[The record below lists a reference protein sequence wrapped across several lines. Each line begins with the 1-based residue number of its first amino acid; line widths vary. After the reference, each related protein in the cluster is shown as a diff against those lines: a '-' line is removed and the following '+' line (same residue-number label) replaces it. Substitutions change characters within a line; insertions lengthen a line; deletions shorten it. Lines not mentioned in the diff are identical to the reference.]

1 MSDTHPRDTSSEV
14 VRSQPQPSMSTTS
27 SQYRNATQTP
37 SHYQDF
43 PTSNHDPLY
52 GLGSWQQHHNAPS
65 HDSYAAGPS
74 TAQFLHY
81 PPVGVDSA
89 GSHPQSAPTAWAGY
103 VRQAP
108 LEWQHAGPEQ
118 NYTAR
123 STVPYCDAEGTASVP
138 HQLPTV
144 SRHYQQQQQQH
155 QYQHQPAL
163 SSGHTLPLTSQDHAF
178 RSTERF
184 HELRISSESPA
195 NTVDPPYSNHA
206 QKLPPV
212 PQLSHS
218 QPQAVLLHTNNAPQV
233 PLHHD
238 VSWEAHQQYSGHAG
252 DVVNTRAS
260 DTRHHSSSTIPWPI
274 VDPVEAS
281 NVPTV
286 YEAPQNMRREWNV
299 AEAPPEQELYSQHQV
314 PVEHVDRATQLLA
327 QHRPTPKKKAAKV
340 PSSFVERQEK
350 LKVSKRKGPLQERQR
365 EKTHTMRKTKRIC
378 CDEGDPC
385 EKCEKITGHARSFR
399 EPCYREH
406 LEDTSLIRR
415 CNGREHQEE
424 AEFLGYDWIHNS
436 QLYEMEIIWNLPG
449 YGPIPNA
456 QPLRIA
462 FRPYSP
468 TRGSLDVATSVWSN
482 RDGQVPSVEQPA
494 YAIYDTANLVLAYE
508 RYFSSLQPAIEEWVF
523 ARIRQDEVA
532 YHTYQ
537 EVVRMRRVTGSKALD
552 LAMRLQ
558 CLSVVSQGYGSV
570 FSENI
575 PGIREYDYRRLG
587 RSDYE
592 AYDRNSCDRPLPGAI
607 THQMDV
613 AAVKYLRKLEKLFVK
628 ELATL
633 IFKPRIKPWYELFLA
648 FYVIF
653 WNLEYIHH
661 GAQDYIKSKNGTL
674 IENQVSNV
682 VTTQIKKWEFAFP
695 VLLYHWRCILRGY
708 SPFKLARDNPEELRE
723 RGHIDAE
730 GFAYVTLIANLFDRN
745 KPDRFQPPLT
755 GFAATHWST
764 SSEWIVKLFKEA
776 GA

>member
-27 SQYRNATQTP
+27 SQYRNAAQTP

-43 PTSNHDPLY
+43 PTSNHDP
-52 GLGSWQQHHNAPS
+52 
-65 HDSYAAGPS
+65 
-74 TAQFLHY
+74 F
-81 PPVGVDSA
+81 
-89 GSHPQSAPTAWAGY
+89 
-103 VRQAP
+103 
-108 LEWQHAGPEQ
+108 
-118 NYTAR
+118 
-123 STVPYCDAEGTASVP
+123 
-138 HQLPTV
+138 
-144 SRHYQQQQQQH
+144 
-155 QYQHQPAL
+155 
-163 SSGHTLPLTSQDHAF
+163 
-178 RSTERF
+178 
-184 HELRISSESPA
+184 
-195 NTVDPPYSNHA
+195 
-206 QKLPPV
+206 
-212 PQLSHS
+212 
-218 QPQAVLLHTNNAPQV
+218 
-233 PLHHD
+233 
-238 VSWEAHQQYSGHAG
+238 
-252 DVVNTRAS
+252 
-260 DTRHHSSSTIPWPI
+260 SSTIPWPI

-378 CDEGDPC
+378 VRCRFYKSGCDEGDPC

>member
-1 MSDTHPRDTSSEV
+1 MPFAV
-14 VRSQPQPSMSTTS
+14 Q
-27 SQYRNATQTP
+27 
-37 SHYQDF
+37 
-43 PTSNHDPLY
+43 
-52 GLGSWQQHHNAPS
+52 
-65 HDSYAAGPS
+65 
-74 TAQFLHY
+74 
-81 PPVGVDSA
+81 
-89 GSHPQSAPTAWAGY
+89 
-103 VRQAP
+103 
-108 LEWQHAGPEQ
+108 
-118 NYTAR
+118 
-123 STVPYCDAEGTASVP
+123 TASTNCACRRS
-138 HQLPTV
+138 PTEV
-144 SRHYQQQQQQH
+144 
-155 QYQHQPAL
+155 
-163 SSGHTLPLTSQDHAF
+163 SQD
-178 RSTERF
+178 
-184 HELRISSESPA
+184 SPA
-195 NTVDPPYSNHA
+195 NSVDPPYPNHA

-212 PQLSHS
+212 SQLPHS
-218 QPQAVLLHTNNAPQV
+218 QAQTVLLHVNPGPPQP
-233 PLHHD
+233 PLHHAVAWD
-238 VSWEAHQQYSGHAG
+238 PHHQPVARQ
-252 DVVNTRAS
+252 
-260 DTRHHSSSTIPWPI
+260 HSTSQAPWSM
-274 VDPVEAS
+274 VEPVETPNAAS
-281 NVPTV
+281 AV
-286 YEAPQNMRREWNV
+286 YPPPQDMGQDWAVV
-299 AEAPPEQELYSQHQV
+299 ARGPPEHELYVQHQV
-314 PVEHVDRATQLLA
+314 PAEHMDRTTAQLLA
-327 QHRPTPKKKAAKV
+327 QSRPQTKKKAAKV

-378 CDEGDPC
+378 VRCRFYKSGCDEGDPC

-399 EPCYREH
+399 EPCFREH

-424 AEFLGYDWIHNS
+424 AEFLAYDWIQNS

-468 TRGSLDVATSVWSN
+468 KRGSLDVATSVWSN

-494 YAIYDTANLVLAYE
+494 YAIYDTANLVLAFE
-508 RYFSSLQPAIEEWVF
+508 RYFSSLQPAIEEWIF

-537 EVVRMRRVTGSKALD
+537 EVVRMRRVTGSRALD

-570 FSENI
+570 FSNNI

-592 AYDRNSCDRPLPGAI
+592 AYDRKSCDRPLPGAI
-607 THQMDV
+607 NHQMDV

-628 ELATL
+628 ELAAL
-633 IFKPRIKPWYELFLA
+633 IFKPKIKPWYELFLA

-708 SPFKLARDNPEELRE
+708 SPFKLARDNPDELRE
-723 RGHIDAE
+723 RGHIDTE
-730 GFAYVTLIANLFDRN
+730 GFQYVTRIATLFDRN
-745 KPDRFQPPLT
+745 NPDRFQPPLT
-755 GFAATHWST
+755 GFVATHWST

>member
-1 MSDTHPRDTSSEV
+1 
-14 VRSQPQPSMSTTS
+14 MSTTS
-27 SQYRNATQTP
+27 SQYRNAAQTP

-52 GLGSWQQHHNAPS
+52 GLGAWQQHHAPS
-65 HDSYAAGPS
+65 HDS
-74 TAQFLHY
+74 
-81 PPVGVDSA
+81 
-89 GSHPQSAPTAWAGY
+89 
-103 VRQAP
+103 
-108 LEWQHAGPEQ
+108 
-118 NYTAR
+118 R
-123 STVPYCDAEGTASVP
+123 SRLRC
-138 HQLPTV
+138 
-144 SRHYQQQQQQH
+144 
-155 QYQHQPAL
+155 
-163 SSGHTLPLTSQDHAF
+163 
-178 RSTERF
+178 TERF
-184 HELRISSESPA
+184 NELRVSSSPA

-212 PQLSHS
+212 PRLSHS
-218 QPQAVLLHTNNAPQV
+218 QPQTVLLHTNHAPQV
-233 PLHHD
+233 PLQHD
-238 VSWEAHQQYSGHAG
+238 VGWEAHQQYSGHVG
-252 DVVNTRAS
+252 DAVTTRAP
-260 DTRHHSSSTIPWPI
+260 DTRHHSTSTIPWPMN
-274 VDPVEAS
+274 PVETS
-281 NVPTV
+281 NAPTV
-286 YEAPQNMRREWNV
+286 YEPPQTMSREWAV
-299 AEAPPEQELYSQHQV
+299 AEAPPDHELYARQPV
-314 PVEHVDRATQLLA
+314 PVDQTTTHLLA
-327 QHRPTPKKKAAKV
+327 QHRPPPKKKAAKV

-378 CDEGDPC
+378 VRCRFYKSGCDEGDPC

-456 QPLRIA
+456 QPMRIA

-468 TRGSLDVATSVWSN
+468 TRGPLDVATSVWSN

-494 YAIYDTANLVLAYE
+494 YAIYDTANLVQAYE
-508 RYFSSLQPAIEEWVF
+508 RYFSSLQPAIEEWIF

-537 EVVRMRRVTGSKALD
+537 EVVRMRRVNGSKVLD

-628 ELATL
+628 ELVAL
-633 IFKPRIKPWYELFLA
+633 IFRPRIKPWYELFLA

-674 IENQVSNV
+674 LENQVSNV

-708 SPFKLARDNPEELRE
+708 SPFKLARDNPDELRE

-730 GFAYVTLIANLFDRN
+730 GFAYVTAIANLFDRN

-764 SSEWIVKLFKEA
+764 SSQWIVKLFKEA

>member
-1 MSDTHPRDTSSEV
+1 MRERHSRDTSCEV
-14 VRSQPQPSMSTTS
+14 VRSQPQPSMPTS
-27 SQYRNATQTP
+27 SQYRSAAQSH

-43 PTSNHDPLY
+43 PTSNHDHLY
-52 GLGSWQQHHNAPS
+52 GLAATWQDPN

-74 TAQFLHY
+74 PAPFLHY
-81 PPVGVDSA
+81 TQAGVDSA
-89 GSHPQSAPTAWAGY
+89 SLHQLHIPPAWSSGY
-103 VRQAP
+103 VRQEP
-108 LEWQHAGPEQ
+108 HDEWHHAGPEQ
-118 NYTAR
+118 SFASR
-123 STVPYCDAEGTASVP
+123 SAAPYADAERSAPVS
-138 HQLPTV
+138 HQNPAV
-144 SRHYQQQQQQH
+144 SRHYQHQQ
-155 QYQHQPAL
+155 AL
-163 SSGHTLPLTSQDHAF
+163 EPGHALPLSPQEDAF
-178 RSTERF
+178 RGTERF
-184 HELRISSESPA
+184 NALRLSSDSPA
-195 NTVDPPYSNHA
+195 NTVDPPFSNHA
-206 QKLPPV
+206 QRLPPV
-212 PQLSHS
+212 SQLAH
-218 QPQAVLLHTNNAPQV
+218 PHTQTV
-233 PLHHD
+233 PLHADNGSHVPLHSAVAWD
-238 VSWEAHQQYSGHAG
+238 SHQQYPRHTGESLPGRVTA
-252 DVVNTRAS
+252 
-260 DTRHHSSSTIPWPI
+260 TRHNSSSTASWPV
-274 VDPVEAS
+274 VDPGETPA
-281 NVPTV
+281 VPVV
-286 YEAPQNMRREWNV
+286 YERVQNNAQDWAV
-299 AEAPPEQELYSQHQV
+299 ADAQHEHEPYAQHQV
-314 PVEHVDRATQLLA
+314 PVDPFKRTSA
-327 QHRPTPKKKAAKV
+327 QILVHQRPPPKKKTAKV

-378 CDEGDPC
+378 VRCRFYKSGCDEGDPC

-424 AEFLGYDWIHNS
+424 AEFLGYEWIHNS
-436 QLYEMEIIWNLPG
+436 QLYEMEILWNLPG

-456 QPLRIA
+456 SPLRIT

-468 TRGSLDVATSVWSN
+468 TRGPLDVAASVWSN
-482 RDGQVPSVEQPA
+482 KEGQVPSVEQPA
-494 YAIYDTANLVLAYE
+494 YAIYDTENLVPAFE
-508 RYFSSLQPAIEEWVF
+508 RYFSSLQPAIEDWIF
-523 ARIRQDEVA
+523 SRIRQDDVA
-532 YHTYQ
+532 FQTYQ
-537 EVVRMRRVTGSKALD
+537 EVVRMRGVNGSKALD

-570 FSENI
+570 FSNNI

-592 AYDRNSCDRPLPGAI
+592 AYDRGSCDRPLPGAI

-674 IENQVSNV
+674 FENQVSNV

-708 SPFKLARDNPEELRE
+708 SPFKLARDNPDELRDK
-723 RGHIDAE
+723 GHIDPE
-730 GFAYVTLIANLFDRN
+730 GFQYVTRIANLFDRVN
-745 KPDRFQPPLT
+745 PDRFQPPLT

>member
-1 MSDTHPRDTSSEV
+1 MRFEV
-14 VRSQPQPSMSTTS
+14 
-27 SQYRNATQTP
+27 RNA
-37 SHYQDF
+37 F
-43 PTSNHDPLY
+43 TS
-52 GLGSWQQHHNAPS
+52 
-65 HDSYAAGPS
+65 
-74 TAQFLHY
+74 
-81 PPVGVDSA
+81 
-89 GSHPQSAPTAWAGY
+89 
-103 VRQAP
+103 
-108 LEWQHAGPEQ
+108 
-118 NYTAR
+118 
-123 STVPYCDAEGTASVP
+123 C
-138 HQLPTV
+138 
-144 SRHYQQQQQQH
+144 
-155 QYQHQPAL
+155 
-163 SSGHTLPLTSQDHAF
+163 AF
-178 RSTERF
+178 R
-184 HELRISSESPA
+184 H
-195 NTVDPPYSNHA
+195 
-206 QKLPPV
+206 
-212 PQLSHS
+212 
-218 QPQAVLLHTNNAPQV
+218 
-233 PLHHD
+233 
-238 VSWEAHQQYSGHAG
+238 
-252 DVVNTRAS
+252 
-260 DTRHHSSSTIPWPI
+260 SSTIPWPI

-378 CDEGDPC
+378 VRCRFYKSGCDEGDPC
-385 EKCEKITGHARSFR
+385 EK
-399 EPCYREH
+399 EH

>member
-1 MSDTHPRDTSSEV
+1 
-14 VRSQPQPSMSTTS
+14 MSTTS

-155 QYQHQPAL
+155 H
-163 SSGHTLPLTSQDHAF
+163 
-178 RSTERF
+178 
-184 HELRISSESPA
+184 
-195 NTVDPPYSNHA
+195 
-206 QKLPPV
+206 
-212 PQLSHS
+212 
-218 QPQAVLLHTNNAPQV
+218 
-233 PLHHD
+233 
-238 VSWEAHQQYSGHAG
+238 
-252 DVVNTRAS
+252 
-260 DTRHHSSSTIPWPI
+260 SSTIPWPI

-378 CDEGDPC
+378 V
-385 EKCEKITGHARSFR
+385 
-399 EPCYREH
+399 
-406 LEDTSLIRR
+406 R

-745 KPDRFQPPLT
+745 KP
-755 GFAATHWST
+755 G
-764 SSEWIVKLFKEA
+764 KL
-776 GA
+776 GL

>member
-1 MSDTHPRDTSSEV
+1 
-14 VRSQPQPSMSTTS
+14 MSTTS
-27 SQYRNATQTP
+27 SQYRNAAQTP

-118 NYTAR
+118 NHTAR

-155 QYQHQPAL
+155 H
-163 SSGHTLPLTSQDHAF
+163 
-178 RSTERF
+178 
-184 HELRISSESPA
+184 
-195 NTVDPPYSNHA
+195 
-206 QKLPPV
+206 
-212 PQLSHS
+212 
-218 QPQAVLLHTNNAPQV
+218 
-233 PLHHD
+233 
-238 VSWEAHQQYSGHAG
+238 
-252 DVVNTRAS
+252 
-260 DTRHHSSSTIPWPI
+260 SSTIPWPI

-378 CDEGDPC
+378 VRCRFYKSGCDEGDPC